1 MAHHSVIRLT
11 IEMTVDGDKSQG
23 FDPYQYF
30 RFLRCQKRKVILQ
43 KCVSTSYTPPI
54 GNSCDN
60 EQLQKLRKT
69 NLHKAILK
77 EIIGDHLKIKSQNNK
92 KDNPTGKWSKFAT
105 DYKCHLHDIHF
116 TFDDNGQLHI
126 GNRWHGRAIVGDQ
139 LHFDLN
145 DPTSLDKAKKI
156 VDRAMLCAINDPIFG
171 KVLLTEHL
179 ITAAKS
185 IEAEGEVSA

>member
-1 MAHHSVIRLT
+1 
-11 IEMTVDGDKSQG
+11 
-23 FDPYQYF
+23 
-30 RFLRCQKRKVILQ
+30 
-43 KCVSTSYTPPI
+43 
-54 GNSCDN
+54 
-60 EQLQKLRKT
+60 
-69 NLHKAILK
+69 
-77 EIIGDHLKIKSQNNK
+77 
-92 KDNPTGKWSKFAT
+92 
-105 DYKCHLHDIHF
+105 
-116 TFDDNGQLHI
+116 
-126 GNRWHGRAIVGDQ
+126 